1 MWNLRQS
8 TLLAAI
14 VSAGLLSALICQ
26 CPMQIAIADPAS
38 HHCDPEE
45 ENGAVESCCCVMT
58 AAEPQVVK
66 AFVVM
71 PEALQTDLVE
81 MIVEIR
87 PLAPLVPA
95 KLPHPPP
102 VNCGILHQTCALL
115 I

>member
-8 TLLAAI
+8 TLMAAI

-26 CPMQIAIADPAS
+26 CPMQMAIADLTS

-45 ENGAVESCCCVMT
+45 DNGAVESCCCVMT
-58 AAEPQVVK
+58 AAELQVVK
-66 AFVVM
+66 AFIVM
-71 PEALQTDLVE
+71 PEALQTDLAE

-95 KLPHPPP
+95 KLAHPPP
-102 VNCGILHQTCALL
+102 VSCGILHQTCALL